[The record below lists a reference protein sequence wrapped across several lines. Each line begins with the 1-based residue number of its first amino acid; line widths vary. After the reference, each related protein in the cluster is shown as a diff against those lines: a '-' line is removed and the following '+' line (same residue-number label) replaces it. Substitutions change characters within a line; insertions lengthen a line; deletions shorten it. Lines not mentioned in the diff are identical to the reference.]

1 MVKFKLFLTIAVILL
16 AVGLLVQVRLHWAL
30 MVNLAIAKDE
40 IVQLKADH
48 LAFKSQIQ
56 ELQQKTKNAV
66 SDQK

>member
-1 MVKFKLFLTIAVILL
+1 MKFKLFLTIAVILL

-48 LAFKSQIQ
+48 QAFKSQIQ